1 MTSNSQRNKRL
12 QYLLVAAVLLLGI
25 AITITLLAFK
35 PSAQR
40 VAIDFKP
47 PQVDI
52 LLAVA
57 QDIHIP
63 VHSQGNVQAQTQI
76 KIAAE
81 VTGKID
87 WVSDTLLDNGY
98 FDKDEMLLAIDDTE
112 YKLLITKAEAQ
123 VAAAGQLLARTEAE
137 ADQARK
143 DLQRLGRKTS
153 DTTAYALRIPHLKEA
168 RANLKAA
175 EADLSIARLQQNRTE
190 IRAPFAGRLITKYVD
205 VGQFVAP
212 GNPLLDIY
220 STDVAEVRIPLTQ
233 NQLSL
238 LRLPASHSVENVVE
252 TSSQV
257 IVIAFFAGKSWRW
270 SGQLVRTEGVIDAR
284 NRMVYAIVQ
293 IDHPDQADPEQPGR
307 PALTSGQFVKVT
319 IQGRPQDQVYVLPR
333 AALRYGRELW
343 LVDSDNRLLKRL
355 VGILH
360 KEKLHVY
367 IDSGLTPGER
377 VITSSLDI
385 AIDNMRLEPQLHST
399 SGVSEVVQ

>member
-1 MTSNSQRNKRL
+1 MVSNNKRL
-12 QYLLVAAVLLLGI
+12 QFRLVAAVLLLGI
-25 AITITLLAFK
+25 AITILLLAFK

-40 VAIDFKP
+40 VAVDYKP

-63 VHSQGNVQAQTQI
+63 VHSQGNVQAKTQI

-87 WVSDTLLDNGY
+87 WVSDTLIDNGY
-98 FDKDEMLLAIDDTE
+98 FDKAERLLAIDDTE

-123 VAAAGQLLARTEAE
+123 VAAGRQLLARSEAE

-143 DLQRLGRKTS
+143 DLQRLGRKTADS
-153 DTTAYALRIPHLKEA
+153 TEYALRIPHLKEA

-175 EADLSIARLQQNRTE
+175 EADLSIARLQQQRTE
-190 IRAPFAGRLITKYVD
+190 ILAPFAGRLIKKYVD

-220 STDVAEVRIPLTQ
+220 STEAAETRIPLTQ

-238 LRLPASHSVENVVE
+238 LRLPDNRSAENAVE
-252 TSSQV
+252 SASQV
-257 IVIAFFAGKSWRW
+257 LVSAYFAGENWRW
-270 SGQLVRTEGVIDAR
+270 TGQLVRTEGVIDER
-284 NRMVYAIVQ
+284 NRMVYAVVQ
-293 IDHPDQADPEQPGR
+293 IDQPNQADPEQPGR

-319 IQGRPQDQVYVLPR
+319 IQGRPQQRVYVLPR
-333 AALRYGRELW
+333 SALRYGRELW
-343 LVDSDNRLLKRL
+343 LVDNDNRLQKRQ
-355 VGILH
+355 VGVLH
-360 KEKLHVY
+360 KEKMHVY

-385 AIDNMRLEPQLHST
+385 AIDNMRLEPQLQAS
-399 SGVSEVVQ
+399 SGVSEAVQ